1 MKKMLIAAALLLT
14 ACGADIPA
22 DAALPAVLF
31 YEETQFPKSEDES
44 APKAT
49 VIFLTRDGTFYS
61 GAGGYSSG
69 EIAAMY
75 DAGTLGE
82 HFSAL
87 KCGTDAETAA
97 QQYQKLCKAAK
108 EPPQIIYPDAVPAV
122 EAPQTF
128 WYTWM
133 PDDGGTQIHISMGEE
148 FCGTFCETDNE
159 TVNEVCAWFRDA
171 RTG

>member
-14 ACGADIPA
+14 GC
-22 DAALPAVLF
+22 AAGTQNAELPAVLF

-44 APKAT
+44 APHTT
-49 VIFLTRDGTFYS
+49 VVFLTKDGTFYS
-61 GAGGYSSG
+61 GAGGFTVD
-69 EIAAMY
+69 EIAAQY

-122 EAPQTF
+122 EAPQPF

-159 TVNEVCAWFRDA
+159 TVNEICAWFENTRK
-171 RTG
+171 G